1 MFKSFNDFLKESTQS
16 DQATLSEA
24 EVSQTLPILATIVN
38 LFEEIRRQA
47 QTSHWNIRGTDFLT
61 LHKTFGE
68 VYDLANESIDK
79 VAERFLS
86 LSVST
91 PNMIAVSSQFIPVAT
106 QDKAEN
112 ISLMVNILNMDA
124 VKEMLIGLDV
134 VSENMLQEIIADFE
148 KHRWFIDSS
157 K

>member
-79 VAERFLS
+79 VAERFLA

-91 PNMIAVSSQFIPVAT
+91 PSMIAVSSQFIPVAT